1 MSRGVLLRRSS
12 RSTCSILRRKGSNAP
27 TGARPR
33 FALAGGAR
41 RACDPHAF
49 TPLRTHTALTPRAQ
63 FKVYSAVPEGDDGAD
78 MADLKASLGDAVV
91 KIGMGAAMKNKWLR
105 KEGTVLKRALAGVVD
120 EVQAQLREIQLAGGA
135 EGVLPSDVLQN
146 LIKRKMVRRVARAR
160 RSLSEQPFLRARRRH
175 MMHTRER
182 GRAPHL
188 SREPEET
195 RVNPHGSM
203 RSRMP
208 VARALR
214 ALSDVTESRAE
225 RREHARAP
233 GFSQRA
239 PRGRD

>member
-1 MSRGVLLRRSS
+1 M
-12 RSTCSILRRKGSNAP
+12 
-27 TGARPR
+27 
-33 FALAGGAR
+33 
-41 RACDPHAF
+41 
-49 TPLRTHTALTPRAQ
+49 
-63 FKVYSAVPEGDDGAD
+63 YSAVPEGDDGAD

-120 EVQAQLREIQLAGGA
+120 EVQAQLREIQLSGGT

-146 LIKRKMVRRVARAR
+146 LIKRKMVRRAARA
-160 RSLSEQPFLRARRRH
+160 PRARALPAVGARRRRH

-208 VARALR
+208 AARAPR
-214 ALSDVTESRAE
+214 ALSDVTPHRK
-225 RREHARAP
+225 ARAR
-233 GFSQRA
+233 SLRRLA
-239 PRGRD
+239 RGGEV